1 MVNTYLHN
9 MIDCYDA
16 DTLLQVVL
24 EPLKV
29 VDANTMAVMLL
40 MLQEMV
46 MMVLLLL
53 MVMEN
58 ALLPMTMT
66 LGMQLQQQQLLQS
79 MNNLWIR

>member
-46 MMVLLLL
+46 MMVLL

-66 LGMQLQQQQLLQS
+66 LRMQLQQQQLLQS